1 MRIIIKWVIASGALL
16 VAPYIISGISISNF
30 YSALVAVFV
39 LGILHIT
46 IRPILLVLTLPINLL
61 TLGLFSL
68 VINAIIFLLLS
79 TIVKG
84 FQVDGFMAAF
94 LGALFVSAVMFITEK
109 ILKGEDE

>member
-16 VAPYIISGISISNF
+16 VAPYIIPGISVSNF
-30 YSALVAVFV
+30 YSAIAAVFV

-68 VINAIIFLLLS
+68 VINAIIFWLLS
-79 TIVKG
+79 IIVKG
-84 FQVDGFMAAF
+84 FQVDGFVAAF
-94 LGALFVSAVMFITEK
+94 LGALFVSAVMFVADK
-109 ILKGEDE
+109 ILRDEK

>member
-1 MRIIIKWVIASGALL
+1 MKLIFKWLILSGALL
-16 VAPYIISGISISNF
+16 VAPYIIPGISISNF

-46 IRPILLVLTLPINLL
+46 IRPVLLLLTLPINLL

-68 VINAIIFLLLS
+68 VVNAIIFWLLS

-84 FQVDGFMAAF
+84 FQVDGFVAAF
-94 LGALFVSAVMFITEK
+94 LGALFVSVVMFVADK
-109 ILKGEDE
+109 ILKDEK